1 MEDAETEAGAEIK
14 NEEAREVVKS
24 AQAKVVEVE
33 VKKNQRESEA
43 EAGNV
48 ATSAVEVKVRNAEHK
63 AEVRSKEE
71 AVAGIEVGLKIYIFF
86 PIFDTITILAHF

>member
-1 MEDAETEAGAEIK
+1 MIKMEDAETEAGAEIK

-33 VKKNQRESEA
+33 VKKNQRDSEA

-71 AVAGIEVGLKIYIFF
+71 AVAGIEVCLKIYIFF
-86 PIFDTITILAHF
+86 SDI